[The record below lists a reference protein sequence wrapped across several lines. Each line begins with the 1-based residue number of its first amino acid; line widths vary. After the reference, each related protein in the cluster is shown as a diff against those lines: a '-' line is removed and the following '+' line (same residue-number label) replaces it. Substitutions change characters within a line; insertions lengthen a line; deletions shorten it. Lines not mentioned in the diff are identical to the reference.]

1 MITDT
6 LKPNT
11 GFLLLEDGSVFYGL
25 AAGAPLTKTGE
36 ICFNT
41 AMAGYQETFS
51 DPSYGGQILVMT
63 SPHIGNYATL
73 HGEQESPAPTLQ
85 ALVCR
90 NYSGNAPGDR
100 PGCIPLNDWLSAA
113 GIPVLHNIDT
123 RQLVQKIRNAG
134 SMNALLS
141 TNNMDLEQARAMLAS
156 TPSMSGQA
164 LGIKAGASEPT
175 PYSTATGK
183 RVALIDFGFKD
194 SMARLLA
201 QAGIEVQLFPSTTPF
216 ETLLAW
222 NPDGFLLSNGP
233 GDPEPLTEAIELTKR
248 IIQLKKPVFG
258 ICLGHQIIGL
268 SMGLQTFKM
277 KNGHRGVNH
286 PVLNLSSGKGEIT
299 SQNHGFA
306 VDTESLQQ
314 HPDMEL
320 THRHLNDGTVAGM
333 RHRHLPVF
341 SVQYHPEAA
350 PGPHDSRYLFQQF
363 IQQL

>member
-1 MITDT
+1 MNTET
-6 LKPNT
+6 LKHNT

-25 AAGAPLTKTGE
+25 SAGADLTKIGE

-41 AMAGYQETFS
+41 AMSGYQETFS

-73 HGEQESPAPTLQ
+73 HGENESPSPTLE

-90 NYSGNAPGDR
+90 NFSGDAPGDR
-100 PGCIPLNDWLSAA
+100 PGCQPLNTWLRQA
-113 GIPVLHNIDT
+113 GVPVLHNIDT
-123 RQLVQKIRNAG
+123 RKLVQKIRSGG

-141 TNNMDLEQARAMLAS
+141 TNNMDLTQARALLANA
-156 TPSMSGQA
+156 PGMNGQA
-164 LGIKAGASEPT
+164 LGLNAGVSLPK
-175 PYSTATGK
+175 PYSTTGK
-183 RVALIDFGFKD
+183 KKVALIDFGFKD

-201 QAGIEVQLFPSTTPF
+201 EADIQVQLFPSTTPF
-216 ETLLAW
+216 ESLLAW

-233 GDPEPLTEAIELTKR
+233 GDPQPLTEGIELTKK
-248 IIQLKKPVFG
+248 IMQLKKPVFG

-268 SMGLQTFKM
+268 AMGLHTFKM

-306 VDTESLQQ
+306 VDMDSLQQ
-314 HPDMEL
+314 HPDLEL

-363 IQQL
+363 IQAL

>member
-1 MITDT
+1 MITET
-6 LKPNT
+6 LKQNT

-25 AAGAPLTKTGE
+25 AAGAFLTKTGE

-51 DPSYGGQILVMT
+51 DPSYGGQILVMA

-73 HGEQESPAPTLQ
+73 HGEQESASPSIQ

-100 PGCIPLNDWLSAA
+100 PGCFPLNDWLSQA
-113 GIPVLHNIDT
+113 GVPVLHNIDT
-123 RQLVQKIRNAG
+123 RQLVQKIRSGG

-141 TNNMDLEQARAMLAS
+141 TNKMNLDQARALLAS
-156 TPSMSGQA
+156 TPSMNGQG
-164 LGIKAGASEPT
+164 LGIQAGVSEPF
-175 PYSTATGK
+175 PYSTSPGK

-194 SMARLLA
+194 AMARLMA
-201 QAGIEVQLFPSTTPF
+201 EQGIEVRLFPSTVPL
-216 ETLLAW
+216 ERILEW
-222 NPDGFLLSNGP
+222 NPHGFLLSNGP
-233 GDPEPLTEAIELTKR
+233 GDPEPLTEAIELVKR
-248 IIQLKKPVFG
+248 IIELKKPVFG

-268 SMGLQTFKM
+268 AMGLHTFKM

-286 PVLNLSSGKGEIT
+286 PVLNLSNGKGEIT

-306 VDTESLQQ
+306 VRMEDLLA

-333 RHRHLPVF
+333 RHKHLPVF

>member
-1 MITDT
+1 MSEAQTS
-6 LKPNT
+6 KT
-11 GFLLLEDGSVFYGL
+11 GYLLLEDGTLFYGIS
-25 AAGAPLTKTGE
+25 AGASRTKTGE

-41 AMAGYQETFS
+41 AMTGYQETFS
-51 DPSYGGQILVMT
+51 DPSYAGQILVMA
-63 SPHIGNYATL
+63 SPHIGNYGIL
-73 HGEQESPAPTLQ
+73 HGEQESASPTLRG
-85 ALVCR
+85 LICR
-90 NYSGNAPGDR
+90 NYSGTAPGDR
-100 PGCIPLNDWLSAA
+100 AGCQPLNAWLQQAEV
-113 GIPVLHNIDT
+113 PVLHNIDT
-123 RQLVQKIRNAG
+123 RKLVQKIRNQG

-141 TNNMDLEQARAMLAS
+141 TDELDLELAKQMLHS
-156 TPSMSGQA
+156 SPSMHGQA
-164 LGIKAGASEPT
+164 LGRMAGVSAPKLYHNSE
-175 PYSTATGK
+175 GK

-194 SMARLLA
+194 SMARILA
-201 QAGIEVQLFPSTTPF
+201 EAGIEVQLFPYSTPL

-233 GDPEPLTEAIELTKR
+233 GDPEPLTEAIALTR
-248 IIQLKKPVFG
+248 NIIELKKPVFG

-268 SMGLQTFKM
+268 AMGLSTFKM

-286 PVLNLSSGKGEIT
+286 PVLNESTGKGEIT

-306 VDTESLQQ
+306 VKMEDLLS

-350 PGPHDSRYLFQQF
+350 PGPHDSRYLFQEF